1 MNRSTG
7 WVVSSPDGFPGIAD
21 DFSGWKLHH
30 CDRFSSVVCHAAS
43 WAPGSAAEAGSRAR
57 VPAIQHSPLHQT
69 DIGVLCIRRMSTGLG
84 EGLFTKGFPR
94 AKEWE
99 ATWILAES
107 GRAFDIL
114 VAMRAFRFHRVTSRL
129 PKGLAEIQTR
139 GPPLPYSAKGSAKR
153 SVRLLELGRP
163 LLTAGAEASGFELG
177 ILL

>member
-7 WVVSSPDGFPGIAD
+7 WIVSSPDGFPGIAD
-21 DFSGWKLHH
+21 AFSGWKLHH
-30 CDRFSSVVCHAAS
+30 CDRFSSVFCHAVFV
-43 WAPGSAAEAGSRAR
+43 APGSAAVTGSRAR

-69 DIGVLCIRRMSTGLG
+69 DIGVLCIRRRSTGLG
-84 EGLFTKGFPR
+84 EGLFTKGFPW
-94 AKEWE
+94 ANEWE
-99 ATWILAES
+99 ATCILAER

-114 VAMRAFRFHRVTSRL
+114 VAIRAFRLHRLTSRL

-163 LLTAGAEASGFELG
+163 LLTAGAEASGFVLG
-177 ILL
+177 FLL